1 MRILLAEDEIKVGN
15 ALSKGL
21 QAKEYEVTG
30 HRPGKKGLFHAS
42 SRTFDLI
49 ILDVMQKQGR

>member
-1 MRILLAEDEIKVGN
+1 MR
-15 ALSKGL
+15 SKWATL
-21 QAKEYEVTG
+21 WAKDWKAKEYEVLGTD
-30 HRPGKKGLFHAS
+30 REEGLFHAS